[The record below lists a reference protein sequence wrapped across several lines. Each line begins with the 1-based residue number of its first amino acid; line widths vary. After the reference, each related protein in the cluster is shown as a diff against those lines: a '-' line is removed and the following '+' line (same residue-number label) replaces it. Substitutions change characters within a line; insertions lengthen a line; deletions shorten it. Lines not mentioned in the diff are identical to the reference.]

1 MDKQPR
7 YRATNLETVMEQQGR
22 RGVWLAE
29 QLGISRSRM
38 THIAKGRRMIDETRA
53 KQAAKLL
60 GVPFSLLFELSDDS
74 ETPSIV
80 GEAA

>member
-7 YRATNLETVMEQQGR
+7 YRATNLETVMTQQGR

-38 THIAKGRRMIDETRA
+38 THIVKGRRMIDQDRA
-53 KQAAKLL
+53 IRTAALL
-60 GVPFSLLFELSDDS
+60 GVPFSLLFVLSDDGGS
-74 ETPSIV
+74 PSNV